1 MEEKHRNCNSLV
13 EIFLA
18 KHRPKGSNRN
28 IVEEIGCF
36 PQIPSQDVLRKSY
49 GCPMLALWK
58 AMKVYPVGEKRPYF
72 QPRFNTTHAFANSIH
87 CNLKLEV
94 RVPRW
99 MALHGFDFRT
109 QSNYKRV
116 FTCRFTVLLSVQK
129 EADAFSARKSRFF
142 CDSQGDVV
150 GVRRRIGDWLE
161 LVQDVWWP

>member
-1 MEEKHRNCNSLV
+1 MEEKHRNCNALV

-18 KHRPKGSNRN
+18 KHMPKGSNRN

-99 MALHGFDFRT
+99 MALHGFDFPHHP
-109 QSNYKRV
+109 NYKIFFQV
-116 FTCRFTVLLSVQK
+116 VLLFFFQSK
-129 EADAFSARKSRFF
+129 KNRCFSKSICIRTGSCPFF
-142 CDSQGDVV
+142 LRLAGRC
-150 GVRRRIGDWLE
+150 RRRATTHR
-161 LVQDVWWP
+161 